1 MAAKDAAVSKT
12 VRVSRGK
19 LAAAVC
25 LTLIAMVMVAIA
37 ACETAQ
43 GVRKDVTI
51 ASAAAQDA
59 VTEPAPALK
68 RFEPVTFSSEPDI
81 RVRIA
86 KAVTKKE
93 IGGPASVLVRPVTTS
108 PAAKGQVMKSPV
120 TITTSAAG
128 VAVVDGGGARKTWP
142 VGTDL
147 EVLPSEGAE
156 GAEEP
161 LQLLRMDKAKYPGF
175 LTIRQGSKDAST
187 RFDVIA
193 TMPIEMY
200 LPGVVTN
207 ELLPDWNNL
216 QVNEAQAVCARTYAL
231 HERARARAER
241 KPVDVENTTADQV
254 YAANASA
261 VAGEAVRATRGMI
274 LTSEGKIL
282 RAYFS
287 SCCGGRAASAADV
300 WPNTEQYVF
309 NRAKPLQGKP
319 RQSFCQPSPLY
330 RWEVMRS
337 DDDLN
342 RRIRGWGQANQN
354 EVAGMARL
362 RNVTIAD
369 RNDANRPNRY
379 KLADDHGREFILK
392 AEELRMACNHPLA
405 DLPAITKESR
415 VNSGDLEVEVW
426 ANQVRITGRGW
437 GHGVGMCQWCAK
449 GMAEN
454 GMDWH
459 TMVQTFYP
467 GAEIQKA
474 Y

>member
-1 MAAKDAAVSKT
+1 
-12 VRVSRGK
+12 
-19 LAAAVC
+19 

-37 ACETAQ
+37 ACETAD
-43 GVRKDVTI
+43 GVRKDVSM
-51 ASAAAQDA
+51 ASVAARDA
-59 VTEPAPALK
+59 VSTADPTPAAK
-68 RFEPVTFSSEPDI
+68 RYEPVTFTSEPDI

-93 IGGPASVLVRPVTTS
+93 IAGPVSLLVRPVTTS
-108 PAAKGQVMKSPV
+108 PAAKGQMMKSPV

-128 VAVVDGGGARKTWP
+128 IVVADGSGARKTWP

-156 GAEEP
+156 GSEEQA
-161 LQLLRMDKAKYPGF
+161 QLLKMDKQRYPGF

-193 TMPIEMY
+193 TMPIESY
-200 LPGVVTN
+200 LPGVVTH
-207 ELLPDWNNL
+207 ELLPDWNQL

-231 HERARARAER
+231 HERARARAAR
-241 KPVDVENTTADQV
+241 QPVDVESTTADQV
-254 YAANASA
+254 YAANATA
-261 VAGEAVRATRGMI
+261 VAAEAVRATRGMI

-287 SCCGGRAASAADV
+287 SCCGGRPASAADV

-309 NRAKPLQGKP
+309 NKAKPLQGKP
-319 RQSFCQPSPLY
+319 RQSYCQPSPLY

-342 RRIRGWGQANQN
+342 RRIRAWGQVNQN
-354 EVAGMARL
+354 EVAGLSRVRSVA
-362 RNVTIAD
+362 IAD
-369 RNDANRPNRY
+369 RNDAQRPNRY
-379 KLADDHGREFILK
+379 KLTDDRGREFILK
-392 AEELRMACNHPLA
+392 AEELRMACNHPLT
-405 DLPAITKESR
+405 DLPLITKENR

-426 ANQVRITGRGW
+426 AAQVRITGRGW

-449 GMAEN
+449 GMAES
-454 GMDWH
+454 GIDWH
-459 TMVQTFYP
+459 TMVQGFYP
-467 GAEIQKA
+467 GADIQKA